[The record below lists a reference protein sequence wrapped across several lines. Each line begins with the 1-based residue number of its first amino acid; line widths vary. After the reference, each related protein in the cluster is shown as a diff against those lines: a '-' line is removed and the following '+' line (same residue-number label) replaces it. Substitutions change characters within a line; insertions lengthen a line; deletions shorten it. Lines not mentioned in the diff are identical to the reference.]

1 MEKDL
6 NSTAM
11 TPPRIIPAFVAGFN
25 AIANHIYLIL
35 FPVLLDV
42 FLWFGPLVR
51 VKNLVQPVFENTIKQ
66 MANAYPADTLALMQA
81 SKDTILQFFEHFNL
95 LFLLRTYPVGIPS
108 LLVGTAPLN
117 NPLGN
122 ISVKELVTNTEVVLV
137 IITSLLVGIIL
148 GVVLFSL
155 IARLVGSQKQVLSIN
170 NLIHQ
175 VKNAGV
181 YFIMM
186 FALVIGLGI
195 PTLLLMS
202 AIIVFLPGLGSIPF
216 MVLGVFLVW
225 MLLPLAFS
233 SHGIF
238 TGQPN
243 AFSSIVTSIRLVRR
257 YLPGTGLFFLIA
269 VLISQGLDMLWATPA
284 SSEWLGLVG
293 ILGHGFISCGVLAA
307 SFVYYSRGMEYMQ
320 EKIRRDSAKT
330 EMPARTGN

>member
-6 NSTAM
+6 NSTAI

-35 FPVLLDV
+35 FPVLIDL
-42 FLWFGPLVR
+42 FLWFGPLLR

-66 MANAYPADTLALMQA
+66 MASVYPADTQTMMQA
-81 SKDTILQFFEHFNL
+81 SKDTIMQFFEHFNL
-95 LFLLRTYPVGIPS
+95 LFLLRTYPVGVPS
-108 LLVGTAPLN
+108 LLVGIAPLN

-122 ISVKELVTNTEVVLV
+122 IFVQELASNTDVVLV
-137 IITSLLVGIIL
+137 IIASLLVGIIL
-148 GVVLFSL
+148 GAVLFSL
-155 IARLVGSQKQVLSIN
+155 IARVVNSQKQSLSVN
-170 NLIHQ
+170 NLIYQ
-175 VKNAGV
+175 VKNTVV

-186 FALVIGLGI
+186 VALVIGLGI
-195 PTLLLMS
+195 PSLLLMS

-216 MVLGVFLVW
+216 MILGVFLVW

-243 AFSSIVTSIRLVRR
+243 AFSSIVNSIHLVRR

-284 SSEWLGLVG
+284 SNDWLSLVG

-307 SFVYYSRGMEYMQ
+307 SFIYYSKGMEYMQ
-320 EKIRRDSAKT
+320 EKIRKDSAKT
-330 EMPARTGN
+330 EMPVHTGN

>member
-6 NSTAM
+6 NSTKM
-11 TPPRIIPAFVAGFN
+11 TPPRIIPSFVAGFN

-66 MANAYPADTLALMQA
+66 MTGVYPADTLTLMQA
-81 SKDTILQFFEHFNL
+81 SKEAIMQFFEHFNL
-95 LFLLRTYPVGIPS
+95 LFILRTYPIGVPS
-108 LLVGTAPLN
+108 LLVGTAPLD

-122 ISVKELVTNTEVVLV
+122 IMVKELASSADVVLV
-137 IITSLLVGIIL
+137 LIACLLVGIIL
-148 GVVLFSL
+148 GAMLFDL
-155 IARLVGSQKQVLSIN
+155 IARVVGSQKEPFSIN
-170 NLIHQ
+170 SFIYQ
-175 VKNAGV
+175 GKNALV
-181 YFIMM
+181 YFIML
-186 FALVIGLGI
+186 FALGVGVAL
-195 PTLLLMS
+195 PSLLLMS

-216 MVLGVFLVW
+216 MVLGVVLVW
-225 MLLPLAFS
+225 MLLPLVFS

-243 AFSSIVTSIRLVRR
+243 TFASIMTSIRLVRR
-257 YLPGTGLFFLIA
+257 YLPGTGLFFLTAI
-269 VLISQGLDMLWATPA
+269 LISQGLDMLWATPA
-284 SSEWLGLVG
+284 SNEWLGLVG
-293 ILGHGFISCGVLAA
+293 ILGHGFISCSVLAA

-330 EMPARTGN
+330 EMPVRGGK

>member
-51 VKNLVQPVFENTIKQ
+51 VKNLVQPVFENTLKQ
-66 MANAYPADTLALMQA
+66 MASVYPADTLAVMQA
-81 SKDTILQFFEHFNL
+81 SKETIMQFFEHFNL
-95 LFLLRTYPVGIPS
+95 IFILRTYPVGVPS
-108 LLVGTAPLN
+108 LLVGTAPLD

-122 ISVKELVTNTEVVLV
+122 ITVKELTSSSDVVLV
-137 IITSLLVGIIL
+137 VIACLLVGIIL
-148 GVVLFSL
+148 GAVLFGL
-155 IARLVGSQKQVLSIN
+155 IARVVGSQKEPLSVNNFIN
-170 NLIHQ
+170 Q
-175 VKNAGV
+175 VKNSLV

-186 FALVIGLGI
+186 FALGVGLAL
-195 PTLLLMS
+195 PSLCLMS

-216 MVLGVFLVW
+216 MILGVILVW

-243 AFSSIVTSIRLVRR
+243 TFSSIMTSIRLVRR

-284 SSEWLGLVG
+284 SNEWLGLVG

-307 SFVYYSRGMEYMQ
+307 SFVYYSKGMEYMQ

>member
-51 VKNLVQPVFENTIKQ
+51 VKNLVQPIFENTLKQ
-66 MANAYPADTLALMQA
+66 MASVYPADTLALMQA
-81 SKDTILQFFEHFNL
+81 SKETIMQFFEQFNL
-95 LFLLRTYPVGIPS
+95 LFILRTYPVGVPS
-108 LLVGTAPLN
+108 LLVGTALLD
-117 NPLGN
+117 NPLGT
-122 ISVKELVTNTEVVLV
+122 ITVKELASSSDVMLVV
-137 IITSLLVGIIL
+137 IACLLVGIIL
-148 GVVLFSL
+148 GAVLFGL
-155 IARLVGSQKQVLSIN
+155 IARVVGSQKKPLSVN
-170 NLIHQ
+170 NLINQ
-175 VKNAGV
+175 VKNTLV

-186 FALVIGLGI
+186 VALGIGLAL
-195 PTLLLMS
+195 PSLCLMS

-216 MVLGVFLVW
+216 MVMGVILVW
-225 MLLPLAFS
+225 VLLPLAFS

-243 AFSSIVTSIRLVRR
+243 TFSSIMTSIRLVRR

-269 VLISQGLDMLWATPA
+269 ILISQGLDMLWATPA
-284 SSEWLGLVG
+284 SIDWLSLVS

-320 EKIRRDSAKT
+320 EKIRRDLAKT
-330 EMPARTGN
+330 EMPVRTGN

>member
-51 VKNLVQPVFENTIKQ
+51 VKNLVQPIFENTLKQ
-66 MANAYPADTLALMQA
+66 MASVYPADTLALMQA
-81 SKDTILQFFEHFNL
+81 SKETIMQFFEHFNL
-95 LFLLRTYPVGIPS
+95 LFILRTYPVGVPS
-108 LLVGTAPLN
+108 LLVGTALLD
-117 NPLGN
+117 NPLGT
-122 ISVKELVTNTEVVLV
+122 ITVKELASSSDVMLVV
-137 IITSLLVGIIL
+137 IACLLVGIIL
-148 GVVLFSL
+148 GAVLFGL
-155 IARLVGSQKQVLSIN
+155 IARVVGSQKKPLSVN
-170 NLIHQ
+170 NLINQ
-175 VKNAGV
+175 VKNTLV

-186 FALVIGLGI
+186 VALGIGLAL
-195 PTLLLMS
+195 PSLCLMS

-216 MVLGVFLVW
+216 MVMGVILVW
-225 MLLPLAFS
+225 VLLPLAFS

-243 AFSSIVTSIRLVRR
+243 TFSSIMTSIRLVRR

-269 VLISQGLDMLWATPA
+269 ILISQGLDMLWATPA
-284 SSEWLGLVG
+284 SIDWLSLVS

-320 EKIRRDSAKT
+320 EKIRRDLAKT
-330 EMPARTGN
+330 EMPVRTGN

>member
-81 SKDTILQFFEHFNL
+81 SKDTIMQFFEHFNL

-137 IITSLLVGIIL
+137 IIASLLVGIIL

-155 IARLVGSQKQVLSIN
+155 IARLVGNQKQALSIN

>member
-51 VKNLVQPVFENTIKQ
+51 VKNLVQPIFENTLKQ
-66 MANAYPADTLALMQA
+66 MASVYPADTLALMQA
-81 SKDTILQFFEHFNL
+81 SKETIMQFFEQFNL
-95 LFLLRTYPVGIPS
+95 LFILRTYPVGVPS
-108 LLVGTAPLN
+108 LLVGTALLD
-117 NPLGN
+117 NPLGT
-122 ISVKELVTNTEVVLV
+122 ITVKELASNSDVMLVV
-137 IITSLLVGIIL
+137 IACLLVGIIL
-148 GVVLFSL
+148 GAVLFGL
-155 IARLVGSQKQVLSIN
+155 IARVVGSQKEPLNVN
-170 NLIHQ
+170 NLINQ
-175 VKNAGV
+175 VKNTLV

-186 FALVIGLGI
+186 VALGIGLAL
-195 PTLLLMS
+195 PSLCLMS

-216 MVLGVFLVW
+216 MVMGVILVW
-225 MLLPLAFS
+225 VLLPLAFS

-243 AFSSIVTSIRLVRR
+243 TFSSIMTSIRLVRR

-269 VLISQGLDMLWATPA
+269 ILISQGLDMLWATPA
-284 SSEWLGLVG
+284 SIDWLSLVG

-320 EKIRRDSAKT
+320 EKIRRDLAKT
-330 EMPARTGN
+330 EMPVRTGN